1 MKTNILKKSVK
12 KYPELSYRTFFC
24 VVSSFPDIT
33 VPFKLTTSGCILSL
47 NNIEYD
53 NLKEWS
59 TREFLPHLPSD
70 VDKSKINTRC
80 LRDIFTQ
87 PDRHS
92 KSFKQLVQEIEHK
105 PIAYKTQDG
114 YFTSIEETST
124 LSVNELILYS
134 LLRLSGFQMSGL
146 DKNQISKYKK
156 VFVDHE
162 DKLKNFGDIL
172 EFMLHHS
179 KMMEY
184 RRITFDHIIKSFC
197 LYNSEQLICAL
208 NSESFD
214 EIIFDDA
221 EKICENLKSGETFS
235 IFKLDSIFPMIAL
248 KYCWPIVNDKLKHW
262 NAQFESETAYFCTTE
277 PNNPPVITNQVY
289 IQNDFTWKAF
299 FKGKLIKVECIDSVP
314 VVDNIQTLLSAL
326 QKLDGLELKICKG
339 IMPERYLDVLD
350 EDLHDN
356 YFVKYDKVVG
366 YMEGNFLKSRS
377 CLTFISALSADLCYH
392 CNNMRNNLLSKRY
405 RDKKRKPDTDHQT
418 VPLKH
423 RRKDELVTVCIS
435 LKDKCR
441 LLQQQVDRMKG
452 KASEEI
458 ENNETHPTT
467 TKKRLL
473 DYGYAFKNLTS
484 TNSKL
489 ADHGKATRNIT
500 SSTNSKLVD
509 HEKTTRNLAF
519 STNSELVDHEKTT
532 RNLAS
537 STNSEL
543 LDHGYTSITLPLSNN
558 QPLVLDKVKTATC
571 TNLTS
576 TTNSELANHGFTS
589 LSLPFSLSDKGV
601 LVLDKRTSTTN
612 NGLSEPGSSGANL
625 TQTMDTGET
634 DTNFTTTNDEQVNHE
649 YTFFCQ
655 PMDC

>member
-1 MKTNILKKSVK
+1 
-12 KYPELSYRTFFC
+12 
-24 VVSSFPDIT
+24 
-33 VPFKLTTSGCILSL
+33 
-47 NNIEYD
+47 
-53 NLKEWS
+53 
-59 TREFLPHLPSD
+59 
-70 VDKSKINTRC
+70 
-80 LRDIFTQ
+80 
-87 PDRHS
+87 
-92 KSFKQLVQEIEHK
+92 
-105 PIAYKTQDG
+105 
-114 YFTSIEETST
+114 
-124 LSVNELILYS
+124 
-134 LLRLSGFQMSGL
+134 
-146 DKNQISKYKK
+146 
-156 VFVDHE
+156 
-162 DKLKNFGDIL
+162 
-172 EFMLHHS
+172 
-179 KMMEY
+179 
-184 RRITFDHIIKSFC
+184 
-197 LYNSEQLICAL
+197 
-208 NSESFD
+208 
-214 EIIFDDA
+214 
-221 EKICENLKSGETFS
+221 
-235 IFKLDSIFPMIAL
+235 
-248 KYCWPIVNDKLKHW
+248 
-262 NAQFESETAYFCTTE
+262 
-277 PNNPPVITNQVY
+277 
-289 IQNDFTWKAF
+289 
-299 FKGKLIKVECIDSVP
+299 
-314 VVDNIQTLLSAL
+314 
-326 QKLDGLELKICKG
+326 
-339 IMPERYLDVLD
+339 MPERYLDVLD

-423 RRKDELVTVCIS
+423 RRKDELVTVCVS

-441 LLQQQVDRMKG
+441 VLQQQVDRMKG

-458 ENNETHPTT
+458 ENKETHPTT

-612 NGLSEPGSSGANL
+612 NGLSEPGNSGANL

-634 DTNFTTTNDEQVNHE
+634 DTNFTTTNDEQVDHE
-649 YTFFCQ
+649 YIFFCQ